1 MSVTDQLAEARR
13 TLRAAAPADSWDA
26 VTAEVSRLQNEKGMP
41 LLAAMHEVYAKLAA
55 GWQPRA

>member
-1 MSVTDQLAEARR
+1 M
-13 TLRAAAPADSWDA
+13 RAAAPADSWDA